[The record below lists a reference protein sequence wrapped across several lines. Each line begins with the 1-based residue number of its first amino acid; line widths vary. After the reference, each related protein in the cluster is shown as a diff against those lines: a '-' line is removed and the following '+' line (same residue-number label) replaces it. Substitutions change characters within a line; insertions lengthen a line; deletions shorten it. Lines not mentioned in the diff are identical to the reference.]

1 MWLCCQYPWLQGKR
15 KGVLHWEPKFSWLLW
30 WDGPDARNIAQQDL
44 NLWSSADVLVNWAVN
59 SQGFNICLPRNATG
73 ALRGPGYE
81 AKWARKLPRAWTQ
94 SCTQGGRMTRELLN
108 THTLRE
114 VWSEGCFPAGGCS
127 SEGTTV
133 SKYQRKSKTRVTIW
147 TLFKTQRHGGRG
159 YAILFTLT
167 HQQRLGLQQ
176 LNACT
181 TGEDIRPDLR
191 IKAIKKKVNLFL
203 CSRLRRGKQ

>member
-1 MWLCCQYPWLQGKR
+1 MCWLTEQSTANDLIFAFHVMPREPWEGRVMRPSEHVNCPVREYSHVHREDAWPESYWTRTHWEKCDW
-15 KGVLHWEPKFSWLLW
+15 KGVS
-30 WDGPDARNIAQQDL
+30 QQV
-44 NLWSSADVLVNWAVN
+44 A
-59 SQGFNICLPRNATG
+59 
-73 ALRGPGYE
+73 
-81 AKWARKLPRAWTQ
+81 
-94 SCTQGGRMTRELLN
+94 
-108 THTLRE
+108 
-114 VWSEGCFPAGGCS
+114 

-147 TLFKTQRHGGRG
+147 TLFKTQRHRGRG